1 MDQIAP
7 PANRQ
12 ELVDR
17 LADLRQQGILDASE
31 ESELLRH
38 FDDMLRD
45 VEAEKAQL
53 EPAYLKR
60 VAEDGEE
67 PAKQWLVEQA
77 EALGRRVGQAT
88 REITD
93 RLRVVTG

>member
-1 MDQIAP
+1 MEVTSP
-7 PANRQ
+7 TNRQ

-17 LADLRQQGILDASE
+17 LADLRQQGILDATE
-31 ESELLRH
+31 ESDLIRH
-38 FDDMLRD
+38 FDEMLRD
-45 VEAEKAQL
+45 VEAEKSLL

-60 VAEDGEE
+60 VAEEGEE
-67 PAKQWLVEQA
+67 PAKKWLVEQA
-77 EALGRRVGQAT
+77 EALGRRMGEAT